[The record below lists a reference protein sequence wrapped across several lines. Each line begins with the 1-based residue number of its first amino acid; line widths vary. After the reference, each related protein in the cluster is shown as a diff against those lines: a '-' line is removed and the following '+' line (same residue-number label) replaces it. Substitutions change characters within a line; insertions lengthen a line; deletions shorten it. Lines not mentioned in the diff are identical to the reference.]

1 MTCAEAAGGVGASVV
16 LLNPDLG
23 MKVALG
29 IHQKDRWAAFV
40 RSFAPAYHFSNWCA
54 FARPSCRQIERG
66 LVRYTY
72 SGQWEGFH
80 AIPQL
85 DEFNGDLKRYGRPFG
100 AEGAPPMPFLRAFGG
115 SERLSRDDL
124 AREMKHGAKL
134 AKVLRAA

>member
-1 MTCAEAAGGVGASVV
+1 MRRSCGLRNQQQLLQAS
-16 LLNPDLG
+16 
-23 MKVALG
+23 
-29 IHQKDRWAAFV
+29 
-40 RSFAPAYHFSNWCA
+40 SY
-54 FARPSCRQIERG
+54 
-66 LVRYTY
+66 LVHLELYV
-72 SGQWEGFH
+72 
-80 AIPQL
+80 QL

>member
-1 MTCAEAAGGVGASVV
+1 MGGIRALVRAGLPLFQLV
-16 LLNPDLG
+16 LLRASELP
-23 MKVALG
+23 A
-29 IHQKDRWAAFV
+29 DR
-40 RSFAPAYHFSNWCA
+40 
-54 FARPSCRQIERG
+54 ARARAIYPFRA
-66 LVRYTY
+66 
-72 SGQWEGFH
+72 WEGFH

-115 SERLSRDDL
+115 SERPSRDDL

>member
-1 MTCAEAAGGVGASVV
+1 M
-16 LLNPDLG
+16 
-23 MKVALG
+23 
-29 IHQKDRWAAFV
+29 
-40 RSFAPAYHFSNWCA
+40 
-54 FARPSCRQIERG
+54 
-66 LVRYTY
+66 RYTH

-124 AREMKHGAKL
+124 ARALETLKEGADAL
-134 AKVLRAA
+134 HAEKVAR

>member
-1 MTCAEAAGGVGASVV
+1 M
-16 LLNPDLG
+16 
-23 MKVALG
+23 
-29 IHQKDRWAAFV
+29 
-40 RSFAPAYHFSNWCA
+40 
-54 FARPSCRQIERG
+54 
-66 LVRYTY
+66 RYTH

-100 AEGAPPMPFLRAFGG
+100 ADGAPPMPFLRAFGG
-115 SERLSRDDL
+115 SERPSRDDL